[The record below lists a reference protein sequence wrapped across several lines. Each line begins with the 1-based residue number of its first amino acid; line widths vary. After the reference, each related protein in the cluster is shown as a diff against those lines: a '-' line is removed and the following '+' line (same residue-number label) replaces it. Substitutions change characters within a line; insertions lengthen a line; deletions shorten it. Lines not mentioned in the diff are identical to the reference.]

1 MSNLKKIAL
10 LLAVFASVAI
20 IAFGILYNISSEETQ
35 LTPKGPTQ
43 VTDYREL
50 PFTETSATMIV
61 DGLDA
66 PWAFEALPNGDMLI
80 TERFG
85 NLRIVENGTLNPNLI
100 TGVPEVFSA
109 GQGGLLD
116 VTIHPNFE
124 ENNFVYLSYAHGNQE
139 SNRLRVF
146 RAQLNQFTLENGEV
160 IFEVAQSKSGTSHYG
175 SRFQWLPD
183 GTLTFSVGDGGNP
196 PIQHNGQLIR
206 EQAQFLNSHL
216 GKIIRINDDGS
227 IPEDNP
233 FVGRPD
239 ALHEIYSYGHR
250 NVQGLTFDTTRQRLI
265 VSEHGSKGGDEVNLV
280 EPGKNYGWPLATY
293 STEYDFAGTPISS
306 KQQLPDM
313 QDPLAVWTPSI
324 APSSIAYH
332 QGDLF
337 LAAMLLR
344 EDNSIKAYASNP
356 AGGILRLKT
365 DENGEIGSQELISI
379 GDYRIRSLK
388 QGSGDFL
395 YVLSDATSPQ
405 NRPGKNAGT
414 LWRVEL

>member
-1 MSNLKKIAL
+1 M
-10 LLAVFASVAI
+10 
-20 IAFGILYNISSEETQ
+20 
-35 LTPKGPTQ
+35 
-43 VTDYREL
+43 
-50 PFTETSATMIV
+50 
-61 DGLDA
+61 
-66 PWAFEALPNGDMLI
+66 
-80 TERFG
+80 
-85 NLRIVENGTLNPNLI
+85 
-100 TGVPEVFSA
+100 
-109 GQGGLLD
+109 
-116 VTIHPNFE
+116 
-124 ENNFVYLSYAHGNQE
+124 
-139 SNRLRVF
+139 
-146 RAQLNQFTLENGEV
+146 
-160 IFEVAQSKSGTSHYG
+160 
-175 SRFQWLPD
+175 
-183 GTLTFSVGDGGNP
+183 
-196 PIQHNGQLIR
+196 
-206 EQAQFLNSHL
+206 